1 MVSQTSLPS
10 GANIPPTLLLL
21 PPPTFCPQPHCQ
33 SHSEVGGADARFFP
47 TNLVKDTKIR
57 HHWSRILLSRQAR
70 WSYRCNGI
78 RGVDDTWIDG

>member
-21 PPPTFCPQPHCQ
+21 PLFAPNRTVNRTQRW
-33 SHSEVGGADARFFP
+33 EVADARFFP

-57 HHWSRILLSRQAR
+57 HHWSRVLLSRQAR